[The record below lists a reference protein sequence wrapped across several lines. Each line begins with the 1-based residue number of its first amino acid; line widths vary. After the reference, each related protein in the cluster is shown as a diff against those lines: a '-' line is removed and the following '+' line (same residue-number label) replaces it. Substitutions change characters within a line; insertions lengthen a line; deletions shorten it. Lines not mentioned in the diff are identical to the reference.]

1 MSTTGPTRRALV
13 TATTVADA
21 PGARRPRSHTYG
33 RQVPCE
39 VLRDT
44 SRVRKERG
52 SFTLRPFTSA
62 AATEERFVTVIVHL
76 IRPPTGTAAG
86 SPFLTTSRSSSG
98 LGSGGVGGIGV
109 GGSGVGSGGSG
120 GFGGVVPCL
129 TFVNR
134 QTTTSP
140 FLTVTSN
147 FVPGAE
153 SSTVPLRAHTI
164 VES

>member
-1 MSTTGPTRRALV
+1 MSRTGPPRRARV
-13 TATTVADA
+13 TATPDADA

-33 RQVPCE
+33 RHVPCD
-39 VLRDT
+39 VLRET

-52 SFTLRPFTSA
+52 SFTLTPFTSA

-76 IRPPTGTAAG
+76 IKPPTCTAAG

-98 LGSGGVGGIGV
+98 VGPGGVGGIGV
-109 GGSGVGSGGSG
+109 GGSGVGSGGCG
-120 GFGGVVPCL
+120 GTGGGVPCL

-140 FLTVTSN
+140 FLTARSN
-147 FVPGAE
+147 VVPGAE